1 MGIEPM
7 KKAAQALELLLHS
20 LSEDCYFNVVSF
32 GSRYDPLFPKSQLY
46 SETSLSKALNLAQTM
61 TANYGGTE
69 VFSALKWTFEN
80 SRDDMPTS
88 VFFLTDGGV
97 WNVDQIVELVR
108 ENEEKKKDDLRLF
121 SLGIGDSVS
130 HNLVESIARAGK
142 GYSQFVTNDE
152 RIDKKVIGML
162 KNALKSPIKD
172 YNVTWANVE
181 PFEEK
186 ELDITPMEVDKPTIS
201 FMSDDNTEPPPPT
214 LNIFTDIKVQQ
225 APYFIPP
232 IYSGVRFIVYCILE
246 KNIEPCKVISLKAT
260 SQDGPMKLDIPL
272 DPVTLQGSKIHRL
285 AARKLIQDLND
296 KKSFIHKH
304 PKNANK
310 YIPASFVEEQIVKLG
325 KTYNLASKYTSF
337 IAIDEKNIETVVSE
351 SQTIPQKRIV
361 PQYANL
367 NLGFGPTFF
376 TNSSQFGSSAQQSQQ
391 QQSQQQL
398 LGQRTIRAQ
407 SAIQPILFRQTT
419 QSTGFGF
426 GQTRSGFGN
435 GFGMGQT
442 TQPTGFGFGQTTQPT
457 GFGLGQTTQPTG
469 FGFGQATQPTGGFG
483 FGQATQPTGGFGFG
497 QATQPTG
504 FGFGQ
509 TATQTS
515 QPSLFGQTAAQTSQP
530 SLFGQPTNSQ
540 TGFGFGQ
547 TATQTSQPS
556 LFGQTTAQ
564 TSQPSLLGQPTNS
577 QTGFGFGAQ
586 TSQPSLLGQP
596 TNSQT
601 GFGFDST
608 HRSKFAFG
616 SFAQSPSPIINNSN
630 INHKESQIEN
640 LFEFLRLQSFN
651 GKFLPNRSFYEFFY
665 KDDLSDFNNLK
676 QEIEKELSELSEKE
690 IEEILSNCIAIAYLK
705 IIMFDNFK
713 DECEMCYEKVE
724 KVLKKMIGN
733 IEKERIIIER
743 GEEWIKNWRK

>member
-1 MGIEPM
+1 M
-7 KKAAQALELLLHS
+7 
-20 LSEDCYFNVVSF
+20 
-32 GSRYDPLFPKSQLY
+32 
-46 SETSLSKALNLAQTM
+46 
-61 TANYGGTE
+61 
-69 VFSALKWTFEN
+69 
-80 SRDDMPTS
+80 
-88 VFFLTDGGV
+88 
-97 WNVDQIVELVR
+97 
-108 ENEEKKKDDLRLF
+108 
-121 SLGIGDSVS
+121 
-130 HNLVESIARAGK
+130 
-142 GYSQFVTNDE
+142 
-152 RIDKKVIGML
+152 
-162 KNALKSPIKD
+162 
-172 YNVTWANVE
+172 
-181 PFEEK
+181 
-186 ELDITPMEVDKPTIS
+186 
-201 FMSDDNTEPPPPT
+201 
-214 LNIFTDIKVQQ
+214 
-225 APYFIPP
+225 
-232 IYSGVRFIVYCILE
+232 
-246 KNIEPCKVISLKAT
+246 
-260 SQDGPMKLDIPL
+260 
-272 DPVTLQGSKIHRL
+272 
-285 AARKLIQDLND
+285 
-296 KKSFIHKH
+296 
-304 PKNANK
+304 
-310 YIPASFVEEQIVKLG
+310 
-325 KTYNLASKYTSF
+325 
-337 IAIDEKNIETVVSE
+337 
-351 SQTIPQKRIV
+351 
-361 PQYANL
+361 
-367 NLGFGPTFF
+367 
-376 TNSSQFGSSAQQSQQ
+376 
-391 QQSQQQL
+391 
-398 LGQRTIRAQ
+398 TIRAQ

-457 GFGLGQTTQPTG
+457 GFGFGQATQPTGG

-483 FGQATQPTGGFGFG
+483 FGQATQPIGGFGFG

-530 SLFGQPTNSQ
+530 SL
-540 TGFGFGQ
+540 
-547 TATQTSQPS
+547 
-556 LFGQTTAQ
+556 
-564 TSQPSLLGQPTNS
+564 
-577 QTGFGFGAQ
+577 
-586 TSQPSLLGQP
+586 LGQP

-608 HRSKFAFG
+608 HRPKFAFG